1 MSRACRKF
9 FTDTLPMAGTSQS
22 VAMMKELMIR
32 GDVTGNDVSLWL
44 MLLAFIKEPTSDM
57 LTSVK
62 VSWDLDKPAIN

>member
-1 MSRACRKF
+1 
-9 FTDTLPMAGTSQS
+9 MAGTSQS

-32 GDVTGNDVSLWL
+32 GDVTGNEVSLWL